1 MPTVHPTAC
10 VEPSARIADDV
21 TIGPYCVIGPDVAID
36 SGCRLLAHVHVTGH
50 TTIGARTRIFPF
62 ASLGTPPQSVSYR
75 GGPTRLVIGADC
87 EIRENVTMN
96 TGTEDGGGVTEVG
109 DRGLFMVGSH
119 IAHDC
124 RIGNDVIFANAAM
137 VGGHCLVGD
146 FVFFGAYAGAH
157 QFSRIGAHAMV
168 GGAAGVRQDIIP
180 FALAAGAKARL
191 VGVNLVGMK
200 RRKFS
205 SQSIAAV
212 RSAYRKLFQGNSPFQ
227 DRVDQVEGEFGQ
239 DQAVAQI
246 IAFVRG
252 ANNRPLCHPGR
263 QREV

>member
-1 MPTVHPTAC
+1 
-10 VEPSARIADDV
+10 V
-21 TIGPYCVIGPDVAID
+21 T
-36 SGCRLLAHVHVTGH
+36 
-50 TTIGARTRIFPF
+50 
-62 ASLGTPPQSVSYR
+62 Q
-75 GGPTRLVIGADC
+75 
-87 EIRENVTMN
+87 
-96 TGTEDGGGVTEVG
+96 VG

-137 VGGHCLVGD
+137 VGGHCVVDD

-180 FALAAGAKARL
+180 FAMAAGAKARL

-205 SQSIAAV
+205 KESISAV
-212 RSAYRKLFQGNSPFQ
+212 RSAFRLLFQGEGPFEPRI
-227 DRVDQVEGEFGQ
+227 DRLESELGG

-246 IAFVRG
+246 VAFVRS
-252 ANNRPLCHPGR
+252 ARDRPLCHPGR
-263 QREV
+263 AREV